1 MLGFAL
7 AALSFVHKHQVN
19 GANDEKECQKMV
31 PVQMGTLE
39 HDIGNDAEDGQRD
52 TLLNDLQLN
61 EIEGTAIFYKPQS
74 VGRHLTAVLKKGDA
88 PGEHDDTQKW
98 PVAAGARLL

>member
-1 MLGFAL
+1 
-7 AALSFVHKHQVN
+7 
-19 GANDEKECQKMV
+19 MV